1 MVPMVVGSLEV
12 HLRLEGCRSLKE
24 KRHVL
29 RPLIERLR
37 RDLRASVAEVGDND
51 LWNVATVGVAC
62 VAQDRTLATQVLQRA
77 MALIDECADVRVEG
91 SVEDYC

>member
-1 MVPMVVGSLEV
+1 MVIGSLEV

-51 LWNVATVGVAC
+51 LWNVATIGVAY
-62 VAQDRTLATQVLQRA
+62 VASTRLQVRQVLDAAVRTA
-77 MALIDECADVRVEG
+77 EDCADVVVE
-91 SVEDYC
+91 SVCLEFS